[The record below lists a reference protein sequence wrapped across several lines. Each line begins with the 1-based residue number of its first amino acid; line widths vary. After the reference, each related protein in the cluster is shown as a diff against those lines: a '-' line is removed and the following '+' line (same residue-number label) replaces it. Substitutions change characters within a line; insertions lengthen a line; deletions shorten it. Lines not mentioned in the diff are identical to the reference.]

1 MLGKSTSFGTSLVIT
16 SFVFCYL
23 SYIVFWSCS
32 RAWKKHK
39 LWYKPS
45 DDFFHI
51 LLFMHGHGRGTRL
64 GTCLVE
70 QQCVSCVHTLQHVLV
85 VRWRCPKTSCIRK
98 QRNDAI

>member
-1 MLGKSTSFGTSLVIT
+1 MRTSVALCCVNCIVFGVVHGLGKSTSFGTSLVIT

-39 LWYKPS
+39 LLYEPS

-51 LLFMHGHGRGTRL
+51 LLFM
-64 GTCLVE
+64 
-70 QQCVSCVHTLQHVLV
+70 
-85 VRWRCPKTSCIRK
+85 
-98 QRNDAI
+98 